1 VVAVVSWVHMAS
13 MPPQLDQTDTIL
25 LLLAAETSN
34 PKQRFRCDGITR
46 LEKLV
51 FLLKQET
58 HFDSEVSD
66 PFTFEAYH
74 YGPYSREIY
83 DAVDFLKAM
92 QLLSERRVD
101 VSSGLDVSEEAEAL
115 DFYDALDEEEQYIER
130 QLELTEDGKAVA
142 KVLSTRVSPEGKD
155 ALKATKD
162 KYGTMPLRQL
172 LRYVYDRYP
181 AYAEKSMIR
190 DAI

>member
-1 VVAVVSWVHMAS
+1 MAS
-13 MPPQLDQTDTIL
+13 TPQLDQTDTIL

-34 PKQRFRCDGITR
+34 AKQRFRCDGITR

-58 HFDSEVSD
+58 DFDNEVQE
-66 PFTFEAYH
+66 PFAFEAYH
-74 YGPYSREIY
+74 YGPYSREVY

-92 QLLSERRVD
+92 QLMSERQVD
-101 VSSGLDVSEEAEAL
+101 VSSGLDVSEEVEAL
-115 DFYDALDEEEQYIER
+115 DPYDALGEDDRYIER

-142 KVLSTRVSPEGKD
+142 KVLSTRVSPSGKE
-155 ALKATKD
+155 ALKKIKD

-181 AYAEKSMIR
+181 AYAENSLIR

>member
-1 VVAVVSWVHMAS
+1 MALT
-13 MPPQLDQTDTIL
+13 PQLDQTDTIL

-58 HFDSEVSD
+58 DFDSELSE
-66 PFTFEAYH
+66 PFAFEAYH
-74 YGPYSREIY
+74 YGPYSREVY

-92 QLLSERRVD
+92 QLMSERRVD
-101 VSSGLDVSEEAEAL
+101 VSSGLDVGEESEAL
-115 DFYDALDEEEQYIER
+115 DFYDSLDEEERYIER

-142 KVLSTRVSPEGKD
+142 RVLSTRVSPKGKD
-155 ALKATKD
+155 ALKAIKD

-181 AYAEKSMIR
+181 PYAEKSLIR

>member
-1 VVAVVSWVHMAS
+1 MAS
-13 MPPQLDQTDTIL
+13 APQLDQTDTIL

-34 PKQRFRCDGITR
+34 LKQRFRCDGITR

-58 HFDSEVSD
+58 DFDSEVHE
-66 PFTFEAYH
+66 PFAFEAYH

-92 QLLSERRVD
+92 LLVSERQVD
-101 VSSGLDVSEEAEAL
+101 VGSGLDVSEEVEAL
-115 DFYDALDEEEQYIER
+115 DAYDALGEDDRYIER

-142 KVLSTRVSPEGKD
+142 KVLSTRVSPIGKE
-155 ALKATKD
+155 ALTTIKD
-162 KYGTMPLRQL
+162 KYGAMPLRQL

-181 AYAEKSMIR
+181 AYAENSLIR

>member
-1 VVAVVSWVHMAS
+1 MAS
-13 MPPQLDQTDTIL
+13 TPQLDQTDTIL

-34 PKQRFRCDGITR
+34 PRGRFRCDGITR

-51 FLLKQET
+51 FLLKHET
-58 HFDSEVSD
+58 DFDTEVAD
-66 PFTFEAYH
+66 PFTFEPYH
-74 YGPYSREIY
+74 YGLYSREIY

-92 QLLSERRVD
+92 QLMSERQVD
-101 VSSGLDVSEEAEAL
+101 VSSGLDVSEEVEAL
-115 DFYDALDEEEQYIER
+115 DAYDSLAEQEQYIER

-142 KVLSTRVSPEGKD
+142 KVLSTRVSTKGKD
-155 ALKATKD
+155 ALTTIKD
-162 KYGTMPLRQL
+162 RYGTMPLRQL

-181 AYAEKSMIR
+181 AYAEKSRIR

>member
-1 VVAVVSWVHMAS
+1 MVK
-13 MPPQLDQTDTIL
+13 MPPQLDQTDAIL

-58 HFDSEVSD
+58 DFDSEVSD

-92 QLLSERRVD
+92 QLISERRVD
-101 VSSGLDVSEEAEAL
+101 VSSGLDVSEDVEA
-115 DFYDALDEEEQYIER
+115 
-130 QLELTEDGKAVA
+130 
-142 KVLSTRVSPEGKD
+142 
-155 ALKATKD
+155 
-162 KYGTMPLRQL
+162 
-172 LRYVYDRYP
+172 
-181 AYAEKSMIR
+181 
-190 DAI
+190 

>member
-1 VVAVVSWVHMAS
+1 MAS

-46 LEKLV
+46 LVKLV

-58 HFDSEVSD
+58 DFDSDVSD

-92 QLLSERRVD
+92 QLMSERRVD

-130 QLELTEDGKAVA
+130 QLELTEDGRAVA
-142 KVLSTRVSPEGKD
+142 KVLSTRVSPKGKD
-155 ALKATKD
+155 ALKSIKD

-181 AYAEKSMIR
+181 RYAENSRVRGVI
-190 DAI
+190 

>member
-1 VVAVVSWVHMAS
+1 MA
-13 MPPQLDQTDTIL
+13 PQLDQTDTIL

-58 HFDSEVSD
+58 DFDREVSD
-66 PFTFEAYH
+66 PFSFEAYH

-92 QLLSERRVD
+92 QLMSERRVD
-101 VSSGLDVSEEAEAL
+101 VSSGLDVSEEVETL
-115 DFYDALDEEEQYIER
+115 DFYDSLDEEEQYIER
-130 QLELTEDGKAVA
+130 RLELTDDGRAVA
-142 KVLSTRVSPEGKD
+142 KVLSTRVSQKGKD
-155 ALKATKD
+155 GLKEIKD
-162 KYGTMPLRQL
+162 KYGMMPLRQL

-181 AYAEKSMIR
+181 VYAENSRIR

>member
-1 VVAVVSWVHMAS
+1 
-13 MPPQLDQTDTIL
+13 MPSTPQLDQTDTIL
-25 LLLAAETSN
+25 LLLAAETDN
-34 PKQRFRCDGITR
+34 PNQRFRCDGITR

-58 HFDSEVSD
+58 DFDSEVYE
-66 PFTFEAYH
+66 PFAFEAYH

-92 QLLSERRVD
+92 KLMSERQVD
-101 VSSGLDVSEEAEAL
+101 VSSGLDVSEEVEAL
-115 DFYDALDEEEQYIER
+115 DPYDALGEDDRYIER
-130 QLELTEDGKAVA
+130 QLELTEDGMAVA
-142 KVLSTRVSPEGKD
+142 NVLSTRVSAIGKE
-155 ALKATKD
+155 ALKTIKD

-172 LRYVYDRYP
+172 LRYVYERYP
-181 AYAEKSMIR
+181 AYAEKSLIR

>member
-1 VVAVVSWVHMAS
+1 MAS
-13 MPPQLDQTDTIL
+13 TPPQLDQTDTIL

-58 HFDSEVSD
+58 DFDNEVSD

-92 QLLSERRVD
+92 QLMSERQVD
-101 VSSGLDVSEEAEAL
+101 VNSGLDVGEEVEAL
-115 DFYDALDEEEQYIER
+115 DPYDALGEEDRYIER
-130 QLELTEDGKAVA
+130 QLELTEDGRAVA
-142 KVLSTRVSPEGKD
+142 KVLSTRVSPKGKD
-155 ALKATKD
+155 ALKTIKD
-162 KYGTMPLRQL
+162 KYGAMPLRQL

-181 AYAEKSMIR
+181 VYAENTRIR
-190 DAI
+190 DPI